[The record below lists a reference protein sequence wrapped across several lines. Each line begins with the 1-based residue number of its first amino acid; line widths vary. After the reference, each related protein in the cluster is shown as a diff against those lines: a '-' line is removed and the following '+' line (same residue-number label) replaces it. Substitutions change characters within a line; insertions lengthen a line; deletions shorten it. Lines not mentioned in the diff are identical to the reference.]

1 MHDAAVANKKE
12 TTATI
17 PFLADLASNR
27 DRRGGGRLDSA
38 PGLAQNRAV
47 TGDLPPLEDSD
58 DLRRALAAAG
68 TDHLVLTPLP
78 AASAR
83 VRFLGP
89 FGGREVAW
97 DAEFIALGTGPGGPR
112 PFIEIAPGR
121 GDVYLLRAG
130 LALERMDVPAVTK
143 AVIMVRNYRR
153 LRVGRHVF
161 GAHHPRDA

>member
-1 MHDAAVANKKE
+1 M
-12 TTATI
+12 
-17 PFLADLASNR
+17 
-27 DRRGGGRLDSA
+27 
-38 PGLAQNRAV
+38 

-58 DLRRALAAAG
+58 DLCRALAAAG

-97 DAEFIALGTGPGGPR
+97 DAEFIALGTGPGGTR